1 VVVDSDDC
9 FFEHLYGTHSENAQL
24 LRCLRDSLLVKSK
37 EGREIIRLY
46 NQYNTL
52 VISVMKEDPDFKNQV
67 KNILNEWIPI
77 IKQLLGNSIIK
88 R

>member
-1 VVVDSDDC
+1 M
-9 FFEHLYGTHSENAQL
+9 
-24 LRCLRDSLLVKSK
+24 RCLRDSLLVKSK

-52 VISVMKEDPDFKNQV
+52 IISVMKEDPDFKNQV
-67 KNILNEWIPI
+67 KNILDEWIPI